1 MARAR
6 TPRTAH
12 DDTPSSAPDGG
23 VPAPAPELDAP
34 TRLPVMAAL
43 EYEGLDY
50 GAPTVAPVPPPAQP
64 TPPVVPAAPPAALA
78 SSNTAAP
85 APASAPAPDTPAGY
99 LARVQHGQYRPFGS
113 LNLDPLN
120 PRTISPEMLDRL
132 MGSIREF
139 GFVEPVV
146 VRPEDGL
153 VVGGHQRMEALRR
166 LMLGEGKTPAEIAA
180 TLVPVAVL
188 PPGVSDAH
196 TRALNV
202 GLNRISGSWDYDKL
216 NVILSELR
224 VDLAAL
230 DFAGFSLPE
239 VDDIAASLASI
250 HHSSAVTGAAAG
262 AAGFAAFGGGSA
274 APARGGFG
282 ALDGTAGEAPRD
294 SSTAPD
300 GAPADADGVGASST
314 SGDDA
319 DAGAAADG
327 NAGTTRPAQGS
338 KGAPDPLDPYTI
350 ALDTAGASERDGRPY
365 RRVSLPYPVLPR
377 DAGTPS
383 AEALHGWVVALGFA
397 LAECGH
403 AVQGHAGV
411 EAPEGA
417 PHPPWSVLHHALRAL
432 SAELGVPVPTGDAG
446 REDADGE
453 GGDDA
458 DASPE
463 DGAGEG
469 DDGEGGDA

>member
-12 DDTPSSAPDGG
+12 DDTPSNAPDGG

-50 GAPTVAPVPPPAQP
+50 GAPTVSPVPPPAQP

-282 ALDGTAGEAPRD
+282 ALDGTAGEAPHDPAAASGAD
-294 SSTAPD
+294 S
-300 GAPADADGVGASST
+300 ADASSP
-314 SGDDA
+314 SDD
-319 DAGAAADG
+319 GAAAEGSTNGDG
-327 NAGTTRPAQGS
+327 GAPTRPAPGS

-350 ALDTAGASERDGRPY
+350 ALDTAGPSERDGRPY

-377 DAGTPS
+377 DASTPS
-383 AEALHGWVVALGFA
+383 AEVLHGWIVALGFA
-397 LAECGH
+397 LAERGD

-432 SAELGVPVPTGDAG
+432 STELGVPLPVADAE
-446 REDADGE
+446 REDTDGTD
-453 GGDDA
+453 GD
-458 DASPE
+458 
-463 DGAGEG
+463 
-469 DDGEGGDA
+469 GGDA